1 MNNTEF
7 VKGVPAETL
16 AVIFKDFFD
25 QHMFAYAMMKDIE
38 FAGINSI
45 NYDKASIMYSIR
57 LLDDEDKEKLLE
69 NLNSSVSS
77 LIIYGKQ
84 YDPEI
89 YLNGDLLCI
98 TIKK

>member
-25 QHMFAYAMMKDIE
+25 QHMFAYAMMKDI
-38 FAGINSI
+38 
-45 NYDKASIMYSIR
+45 
-57 LLDDEDKEKLLE
+57 EKLLE